1 MGSIFN
7 PYFRDALSK
16 LICARHVCI
25 KLKGPDGE
33 CLSYLLSPLCRCNP
47 RDPLRD
53 GDNHLPDN
61 GRLLRVIT
69 PRKEIETSRKWRVV

>member
-1 MGSIFN
+1 MGSNFN

-16 LICARHVCI
+16 LICARHVCM
-25 KLKGPDGE
+25 KLKVPDGK
-33 CLSYLLSPLCRCNP
+33 CLSYLLSRLCRCNP

-53 GDNHLPDN
+53 GDNNLTDN